1 MKDKT
6 EKTNITWDNNLLIR
20 NTIQMEHMRS
30 DQVTLVNNMH
40 ILIIKL
46 GDEKLKRNSYS
57 VRFTDLN
64 GWYEF

>member
-40 ILIIKL
+40 ILIIRL
-46 GDEKLKRNSYS
+46 GDEKLERNSYS

-64 GWYEF
+64 GWYDF

>member
-40 ILIIKL
+40 ILITKL
-46 GDEKLKRNSYS
+46 SEEKLERNSYS

-64 GWYEF
+64 GWYDF